1 MARCFITRT
10 LPGASID
17 RLTAAGHQLDIWPE
31 RMPPTPAELV
41 SRTAEA
47 EGLLCMLTD
56 EIDAGLLDSAP
67 DLKVVSNMAVGCDNI
82 DLIACRER
90 GIDVGNTPGVLT
102 DATADLTLSLML
114 ALARRLPEGMSSV
127 RSGEWKT
134 WSPDF
139 LLGMELRDRTLGIIG
154 TGRIGSA
161 VSARAIAFGMEVVES
176 GRPDGP
182 TPGLPLAELLAQADI
197 VSLHCPLTEETRW
210 LVDAE
215 FLSKMQSHALL
226 INTSRGQ
233 VVDQIALATALSSG
247 TIAGAALDVTD
258 PEPLPSDDPILMAP
272 NLIVTPHLGSA
283 TNRTREA
290 MASIAVDNLLAG
302 LEGRPLPHPVT

>member
-1 MARCFITRT
+1 
-10 LPGASID
+10 
-17 RLTAAGHQLDIWPE
+17 
-31 RMPPTPAELV
+31 
-41 SRTAEA
+41 
-47 EGLLCMLTD
+47 MLTD